1 MSMIFFFFLASNF
14 FFLNIYL
21 IQSYHVC
28 FSLFFTIQFLK
39 GRILLFCILYYFIIL
54 QLNAD
59 VVFDYKQI
67 RLDESQEL
75 EYRQLKDQLQQ
86 ELELLT
92 AFQSKIKMQ
101 GEAQRNR
108 ERRELEDRVS
118 TRRALLEQKV
128 NILLI
133 IFNCLIFVNISL

>member
-1 MSMIFFFFLASNF
+1 MYHLVFLF
-14 FFLNIYL
+14 VVTILKLN
-21 IQSYHVC
+21 V
-28 FSLFFTIQFLK
+28 
-39 GRILLFCILYYFIIL
+39 
-54 QLNAD
+54 N
-59 VVFDYKQI
+59 VVLDSKQI

-128 NILLI
+128 SILLI
-133 IFNCLIFVNISL
+133 IFKYLFLWIFFFQKIELITIVRK

>member
-1 MSMIFFFFLASNF
+1 MFCL
-14 FFLNIYL
+14 L
-21 IQSYHVC
+21 HV
-28 FSLFFTIQFLK
+28 LPH
-39 GRILLFCILYYFIIL
+39 
-54 QLNAD
+54 
-59 VVFDYKQI
+59 YKQI

-128 NILLI
+128 SILLI
-133 IFNCLIFVNISL
+133 IFKQLTFYFFSFKI

>member
-1 MSMIFFFFLASNF
+1 MYHIF
-14 FFLNIYL
+14 IYL
-21 IQSYHVC
+21 
-28 FSLFFTIQFLK
+28 FFI
-39 GRILLFCILYYFIIL
+39 G
-54 QLNAD
+54 
-59 VVFDYKQI
+59 QI

-128 NILLI
+128 RIYLILFNSTSMNYLYFHLVFYRIFHCAGNIMIYLNSRFYSKMVRKIVLYVFI
-133 IFNCLIFVNISL
+133 KNQHLKIK

>member
-1 MSMIFFFFLASNF
+1 MHDFS
-14 FFLNIYL
+14 FLNIQKITIL
-21 IQSYHVC
+21 SKQSYC
-28 FSLFFTIQFLK
+28 FLFFCFTVFFIK
-39 GRILLFCILYYFIIL
+39 YVLLPFYNGKFFTYYVL
-54 QLNAD
+54 PY
-59 VVFDYKQI
+59 YKQI

-128 NILLI
+128 SILLI
-133 IFNCLIFVNISL
+133 IFKQLTFYI

>member
-1 MSMIFFFFLASNF
+1 MAIFVIDAILLMCV
-14 FFLNIYL
+14 FLN
-21 IQSYHVC
+21 
-28 FSLFFTIQFLK
+28 K
-39 GRILLFCILYYFIIL
+39 
-54 QLNAD
+54 
-59 VVFDYKQI
+59 KQI

-128 NILLI
+128 S
-133 IFNCLIFVNISL
+133 FNLNLEIVNYFTNKTVICNYL

>member
-1 MSMIFFFFLASNF
+1 M
-14 FFLNIYL
+14 
-21 IQSYHVC
+21 
-28 FSLFFTIQFLK
+28 
-39 GRILLFCILYYFIIL
+39 
-54 QLNAD
+54 
-59 VVFDYKQI
+59 
-67 RLDESQEL
+67 
-75 EYRQLKDQLQQ
+75 KDQLQQ

-128 NILLI
+128 SILLI
-133 IFNCLIFVNISL
+133 IFKQLTFYIFFFFLKLKYIFQENKPSDFSFFFRKIFIVKKYNQIYDADSIFYRDI